1 MKSMWKH
8 KELSDQE
15 VKELLKSKEIKFAG
29 YYKGKIYGKLDC
41 WSGKKRMKRK
51 SRVFFESEK
60 EAINLGY
67 RPCRFCMKER
77 YER

>member
-41 WSGKKRMKRK
+41 WSSKKRM
-51 SRVFFESEK
+51 
-60 EAINLGY
+60 
-67 RPCRFCMKER
+67 
-77 YER
+77 